1 MCLCSNSLTSLL
13 TARNWFQQLTSV
25 MILCVTASSW
35 WEYEAA
41 ISCYN
46 HHGVLFSSSLSSYAK
61 NTRHYA
67 TASCTGDPLLRCI
80 KMSRFNL
87 MTWCPVWMM
96 PYLTTIDTTIDYSTR
111 QAIFLMDQVT
121 WWMMDELSF
130 ISPDMQYSSD
140 DTQYLSSSPYFSCS
154 TRQHHQSPV
163 KSAATRRL
171 DVTRTIYQ
179 QTSSEPLVPAKLTL
193 YHDGFTMSGSV
204 WSLLWMKST
213 GLLSQVLQHGRY
225 CIQKWEWQ
233 WYGSTRTRNL
243 DQQHPKTH
251 ESWRCS
257 RIATAQEHRKWFK
270 Q

>member
-1 MCLCSNSLTSLL
+1 
-13 TARNWFQQLTSV
+13 
-25 MILCVTASSW
+25 
-35 WEYEAA
+35 
-41 ISCYN
+41 
-46 HHGVLFSSSLSSYAK
+46 
-61 NTRHYA
+61 
-67 TASCTGDPLLRCI
+67 
-80 KMSRFNL
+80 

-225 CIQKWEWQ
+225 CIQVRRRMGFWWFNMALRATFFFKEMRMAMIWIDKNKKP
-233 WYGSTRTRNL
+233 GS
-243 DQQHPKTH
+243 
-251 ESWRCS
+251 
-257 RIATAQEHRKWFK
+257 ATSQDTWIMK
-270 Q
+270 